1 LAKVHKNYRVKNIVG
16 KKNFILIAGYFFFD
30 WTAGNLVGMKEW
42 VCRAGRAESGGKS
55 EPKFVSVASTRTR
68 PKSLAFYQLQ
78 LETKFKCFARFSRPA
93 NAIRLRLLPLTTGK
107 MGGGV
112 KTEVKKCDSHTHSGK

>member
-1 LAKVHKNYRVKNIVG
+1 MEREA
-16 KKNFILIAGYFFFD
+16 D
-30 WTAGNLVGMKEW
+30 
-42 VCRAGRAESGGKS
+42 GKS

-93 NAIRLRLLPLTTGK
+93 NAIRLRLLPLTTGENEGREGK
-107 MGGGV
+107 TGV
-112 KTEVKKCDSHTHSGK
+112 KKFDSHTHSGK